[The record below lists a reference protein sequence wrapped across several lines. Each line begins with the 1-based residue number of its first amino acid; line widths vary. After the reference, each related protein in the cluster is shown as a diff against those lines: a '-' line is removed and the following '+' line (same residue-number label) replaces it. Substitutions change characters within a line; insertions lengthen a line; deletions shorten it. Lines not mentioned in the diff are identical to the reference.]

1 MSAVL
6 ASDTVQDLD
15 GNVLSEVRWLDD
27 GTVERYEAGRL
38 VESREQTGDEA
49 ERFAPAPLTTEEKV
63 DVLLEAMD
71 QAATYAQLRA
81 VIREAL
87 S

>member
-1 MSAVL
+1 VTLAV
-6 ASDTVQDLD
+6 
-15 GNVLSEVRWLDD
+15 
-27 GTVERYEAGRL
+27 YEYKP
-38 VESREQTGDEA
+38 EQTGDEA

-71 QAATYAQLRA
+71 QAPTYAQLRA